1 MAKYY
6 FIKCEYRVEEEIP
19 IIYLWGR
26 NLETQG
32 KIMFKVLGFEPY
44 FYTLEQEQVP
54 NIPQIKRVQSGFK
67 NIFGQPCKKIICGI
81 PEDVKDIRN
90 QFKWTGES
98 DIPFTR
104 RFLINTGIRRYF
116 IVRDG
121 KTELNYIEII
131 GE

>member
-1 MAKYY
+1 MKFY

-26 NLETQG
+26 NIETQE
-32 KIMFKVLGFEPY
+32 KILFRILGFEPC
-44 FYTLEQEQVP
+44 FYVLENAPVP

-67 NIFGQPCKKIICGI
+67 SIFGEHCKKIIVGI
-81 PEDVKDIRN
+81 PEDVKDIRG
-90 QFKWTGES
+90 QFSKHFQA

-104 RFLINTGIRRYF
+104 LFLIVTGIRRYF
-116 IVRDG
+116 TVPDG
-121 KTELNYIEII
+121 KTELNYTEIV